1 MTRVFAMRAAKPT
14 SPGFSILG
22 RFSPDRP
29 GAMTPQHHLVQ
40 TADHSA
46 EPLGLT
52 LARLNDRTVIAISG
66 DLDAASTPVLRERLY
81 AALRDC
87 GVYVTVD
94 LSDVTS
100 CDASGLA
107 MLVGARRRAE
117 ATGATLTLA
126 RLRPQPTDLLRV
138 TGLHR
143 VFMVGSSATDAQDAS
158 PDSRSTA
165 A

>member
-1 MTRVFAMRAAKPT
+1 MRAAKPA

-22 RFSPDRP
+22 RFSPDRS

-46 EPLGLT
+46 EPVDLT
-52 LARLNDRTVIAISG
+52 LERLNERTVIAISG
-66 DLDAASTPVLRERLY
+66 ELDATSTPFLRVRLY

-87 GVYVTVD
+87 GAHVTVD

-117 ATGATLTLA
+117 ATGTALTLA
-126 RLRPQPTDLLRV
+126 RPRPQPADLLRA

-143 VFMVGSSATDAQDAS
+143 VFMVGSSATDAQDAT
-158 PDSRSTA
+158 PDIRSTA

>member
-1 MTRVFAMRAAKPT
+1 
-14 SPGFSILG
+14 
-22 RFSPDRP
+22 
-29 GAMTPQHHLVQ
+29 MTPQHHLVQ

-46 EPLGLT
+46 EPVDLT
-52 LARLNDRTVIAISG
+52 LERLSERTVIAISG
-66 DLDAASTPVLRERLY
+66 EVDATSTPFLRERLY

-87 GVYVTVD
+87 GAHVTVD

-107 MLVGARRRAE
+107 MLIGAHHRAE
-117 ATGATLTLA
+117 ATGTTLTLA
-126 RLRPQPTDLLRV
+126 HPRPQLAELLRA

-143 VFMVGSSATDAQDAS
+143 VFMVGSSAAGAQGAT
-158 PDSRSTA
+158 PDIRSTA